1 MNFHNISYYASIEL
15 FSLFSLYWYPFCF
28 SFLTCR
34 LNNICDRSADLFTR
48 SCIQL
53 TGSIHSLLPQFLS
66 LRVTLILCSVL
77 GSSQSSHPP
86 HLISQIVLKDV
97 LCKQISIYILNICK
111 SDETCTF
118 CFIFR

>member
-1 MNFHNISYYASIEL
+1 MQALSFFPCFL
-15 FSLFSLYWYPFCF
+15 FTGTLFA
-28 SFLTCR
+28 FLSSRADLTTFAT
-34 LNNICDRSADLFTR
+34 IRSADLFTR